1 MTALRQQR
9 IRAGLSAFQLAE
21 MAGTTEIRVYHIERS
36 RYRPRR
42 VEAEG
47 FARALKKPVAT
58 LFPDGVQ
65 ADRTERGTP

>member
-9 IRAGLSAFQLAE
+9 IRAGLSAFKLAE

-47 FARALKKPVAT
+47 FARALKKPIAV
-58 LFPDGVQ
+58 LFPDGCQ
-65 ADRTERGTP
+65 PEGAAR

>member
-9 IRAGLSAFQLAE
+9 IRAGLSAFKLAE
-21 MAGTTEIRVYHIERS
+21 MAGTTEIRVYHIERA

-47 FARALKKPVAT
+47 LARALKKPVAV
-58 LFPDGVQ
+58 LFPEGFQ
-65 ADRTERGTP
+65 PEGGTP

>member
-9 IRAGLSAFQLAE
+9 IRAGLSAFKLAE
-21 MAGTTEIRVYHIERS
+21 MAGTTEIRVYHIERA

-47 FARALKKPVAT
+47 FSRALKKPVPV
-58 LFPDGVQ
+58 LFPDGCQ
-65 ADRTERGTP
+65 PEGGKP